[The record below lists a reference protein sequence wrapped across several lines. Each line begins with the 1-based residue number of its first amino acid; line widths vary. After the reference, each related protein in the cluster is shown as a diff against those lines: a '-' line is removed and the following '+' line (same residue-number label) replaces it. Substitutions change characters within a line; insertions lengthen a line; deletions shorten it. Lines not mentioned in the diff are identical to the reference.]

1 MKAFKRSYKYTC
13 ERCGKFSRIRRDYCE
28 ICGAQALRKATK
40 DDYKKL
46 AERMMIKQKE
56 VIQVRAKMNGIIDK
70 QLRIL
75 QALVKN
81 DAEYKKL
88 LERKKSGESVEDLIT
103 KNRDYH
109 EKLKKEDKESSEIAI
124 KWGRSE
130 EGRKMFAKMDMWA
143 RMNPN
148 IARIFRIKKELKL
161 RMATLNDKI
170 QKNEEEYEKLLERK
184 NKGDYVDDLI
194 KQNRYTAENLK
205 QSKKSC
211 ENAMSELRTEKKSDW
226 KSKIK
231 R

>member
-1 MKAFKRSYKYTC
+1 MKTFKRSYKYTC
-13 ERCGKFSRIRRDYCE
+13 EKCGKFSHIRRDYCRL
-28 ICGAQALRKATK
+28 CGAQALRKATK
-40 DDYKKL
+40 DDYKKV
-46 AERMMIKQKE
+46 AERVIIEQKE
-56 VIQVRAKMNGIIDK
+56 VIQVRAKMKGMIDK

-88 LERKKSGESVEDLIT
+88 LKRKKSGESVEDLII
-103 KNRDYH
+103 KNRDYN
-109 EKLKKEDKESSEIAI
+109 EKLKKEDKENSEIGM
-124 KWGRSE
+124 KWVRSE
-130 EGRKMFAKMDMWA
+130 EGEKMFARMDMWA

>member
-13 ERCGKFSRIRRDYCE
+13 EKCGKFSRIKRDYCR

-40 DDYKKL
+40 DDYKKV
-46 AERMMIKQKE
+46 AERTMIEQKE
-56 VIQVRAKMNGIIDK
+56 DIQFRAKMKGMIDK

-88 LERKKSGESVEDLIT
+88 LKRKKSGESVEDLIK
-103 KNRDYH
+103 KNRDYN
-109 EKLKKEDKESSEIAI
+109 EKLKKEDKEHSEIAI

-130 EGRKMFAKMDMWA
+130 EGRKMFAKMAMWA

-148 IARIFRIKKELKL
+148 IARNFRIKNELEL
-161 RMATLNDKI
+161 RIGTLNDNI
-170 QKNEEEYEKLLERK
+170 QKNEKEYEKLLERK
-184 NKGDYVDDLI
+184 NKGEYVDDLI
-194 KQNRYTAENLK
+194 KQNRYTAESLK
-205 QSKKSC
+205 QSKKKC
-211 ENAMSELRTEKKSDW
+211 ENAVNELRTEKKSDW
-226 KSKIK
+226 KSKIE

>member
-13 ERCGKFSRIRRDYCE
+13 EKCGKFSSIRRDYCR

-40 DDYKKL
+40 DDYKKV
-46 AERMMIKQKE
+46 AERVMIEQKE
-56 VIQVRAKMNGIIDK
+56 VIQVRAKMKGIIDK

-81 DAEYKKL
+81 EAEYKKL

-109 EKLKKEDKESSEIAI
+109 EKLKKEDREKSEIAK

-130 EGRKMFAKMDMWA
+130 EGRKMFAKMNMGL
-143 RMNPN
+143 RMNPKL
-148 IARIFRIKKELKL
+148 RIRYELKL
-161 RMATLNDKI
+161 RMATFNDKI
-170 QKNEEEYEKLLERK
+170 RKNEEEYEKLLERK
-184 NKGDYVDDLI
+184 NKGEYVDDLI

-205 QSKKSC
+205 QSKKNC
-211 ENAMSELRTEKKSDW
+211 ENAMNKLRIEKNSDW
-226 KSKIK
+226 KSKIE